1 MIDIF
6 LNLIVGILFLI
17 IIWFLIQYGLKFRQE
32 RLKLED
38 HRNEVLKE
46 QQRINEEKSIERY
59 NKEKEQKDQE
69 HRNKL
74 ASGYKYYEW
83 KGIITYIH
91 RNMFDPNIIMH
102 RQIEHKNGRGYFK
115 SENDLEKYLLA
126 ENIVLKWSR
135 EL

>member
-17 IIWFLIQYGLKFRQE
+17 VIWFLIQYGLKFRQE

-59 NKEKEQKDQE
+59 NKEKEQK
-69 HRNKL
+69 
-74 ASGYKYYEW
+74 
-83 KGIITYIH
+83 
-91 RNMFDPNIIMH
+91 
-102 RQIEHKNGRGYFK
+102 K
-115 SENDLEKYLLA
+115 SRTSK
-126 ENIVLKWSR
+126 
-135 EL
+135 